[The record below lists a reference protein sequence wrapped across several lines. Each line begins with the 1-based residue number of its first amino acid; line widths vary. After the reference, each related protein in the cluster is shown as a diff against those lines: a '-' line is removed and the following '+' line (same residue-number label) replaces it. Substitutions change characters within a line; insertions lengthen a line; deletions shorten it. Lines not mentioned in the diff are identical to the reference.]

1 MFQTIG
7 FIGLALFIILG
18 LALPKLV
25 NKSIKKRRQNE
36 YQEWELGN
44 WGFHA
49 RPRQGPWINYVDYGV
64 ARYSEIAKGKFF
76 YCDWLVIN
84 DGWILVNPGKVDYDH
99 LKEQKEAKYDFSR
112 SRTYAWDGCTPK
124 VSFLWLG
131 FFGTPD
137 WWSKEL
143 AIKKLNPET
152 GDIEDKKVFWPLAH
166 YASLIHDGL
175 FQYLDSIPIAKKD
188 VDGLFFEMLKE
199 AGMIW
204 PVAKLYHLAV
214 KYFGASDVEEN
225 EPKPPQGLKLFKFP
239 DIKESQ

>member
-49 RPRQGPWINYVDYGV
+49 RPREGPWINYVDYGV

-76 YCDWLVIN
+76 YCDWLVIH
-84 DGWILVNPGKVDYDH
+84 DGWILVNPGKVGYGH

-239 DIKESQ
+239 DIKEGQ